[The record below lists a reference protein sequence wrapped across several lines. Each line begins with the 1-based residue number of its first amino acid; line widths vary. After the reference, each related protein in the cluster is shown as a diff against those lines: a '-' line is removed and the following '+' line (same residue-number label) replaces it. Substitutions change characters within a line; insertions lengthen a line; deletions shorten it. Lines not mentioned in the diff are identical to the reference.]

1 MIVTALGLL
10 CGAAGCH
17 HTSGICDC
25 LPDIQPC
32 AKYGMYPAL
41 GYHQAAI
48 VTSVDSK
55 PAEELKKTSAEM
67 ESAPVPMGSDLPQ
80 GQ

>member
-1 MIVTALGLL
+1 M
-10 CGAAGCH
+10 
-17 HTSGICDC
+17 
-25 LPDIQPC
+25 PNIQPC